1 MSDTD
6 QKIRKSD
13 AGLPDGPKPTG
24 QRDCINSTSLDFK
37 PKKP

>member
-13 AGLPDGPKPTG
+13 ADWRRYCVNTA
-24 QRDCINSTSLDFK
+24 SLAFK

>member
-6 QKIRKSD
+6 QKIRKSE

-24 QRDCINSTSLDFK
+24 QRCCINSASLDLEPAK
-37 PKKP
+37 P

>member
-6 QKIRKSD
+6 QKIRKPD
-13 AGLPDGPKPTG
+13 AGWPAQLT
-24 QRDCINSTSLDFK
+24 QEQYRVTRQHASLDLK

>member
-1 MSDTD
+1 MSDID

-13 AGLPDGPKPTG
+13 AD
-24 QRDCINSTSLDFK
+24 RRYCINSASLAFK

>member
-6 QKIRKSD
+6 QKIRKFD
-13 AGLPDGPKPTG
+13 ADW
-24 QRDCINSTSLDFK
+24 RRYCISSASLAFK